1 MTLLGDSELS
11 NFINLERPL
20 RIKSPAVMSLTARR
34 PSPRPGISVIF
45 TFADIFAWN
54 EQNMKYSKL
63 VVLHHTKSHDQ
74 RITFVAAH
82 TRQFTYVR
90 NLTYLR
96 RRLVF
101 VKTDDTRQSCLSSQ
115 QEEWD
120 CLYVTIQFFQSNCF
134 WTK

>member
-34 PSPRPGISVIF
+34 PSPRPDISVIF
-45 TFADIFAWN
+45 TFADIIAWN
-54 EQNMKYSKL
+54 QQNMKYSKL

-82 TRQFTYVR
+82 TRQFTYVQ
-90 NLTYLR
+90 NLTYLG

-101 VKTDDTRQSCLSSQ
+101 AKTDDTRQNCLSFQ
-115 QEEWD
+115 QEDWD
-120 CLYVTIQFFQSNCF
+120 CLYVTSQFFQSNCF